1 MSPRNAAVNE
11 QRREQSKSRILEA
24 AHALF
29 VEKGYDATTMAEVSR
44 QAGVSAG
51 LTVYYF
57 RTKQHLVHA
66 LADRLLH
73 QRVARAVQAAP
84 PCPDDQLAAIIDA
97 VLQTAVDEPEIIAMH
112 LALLLQPGVA
122 DLLSDAEHYWEDQSI
137 RGVQVAL
144 AGRGDPQEEQM
155 QFRASCM
162 GASYSIVSP
171 YMPMSPLL
179 ARKRLF
185 AEYGLDWNLGSP
197 PAEATAPLPRPGARS
212 SADAW
217 EDLPASTPGRP
228 AIVNSDADHAGAPG
242 DVLPGPGA
250 DSS

>member
-1 MSPRNAAVNE
+1 MPPRNVAVNE
-11 QRREQSKSRILEA
+11 QRREQSKSRILDA

-44 QAGVSAG
+44 RAGVSAG

-57 RTKQHLVHA
+57 RTKPHLVQA

-73 QRVARAVQAAP
+73 QRMVRAAQAAP
-84 PCPDDQLAAIIDA
+84 PRPDDQLAAVIDA
-97 VLQTAVDEPEIIAMH
+97 VLQAAVEEPQVIAMH

-122 DLLSDAEHYWEDQSI
+122 DLLADAEHYWEE
-137 RGVQVAL
+137 QVARVL
-144 AGRGDPQEEQM
+144 RDTHAAHRDPREAM
-155 QFRASCM
+155 LRFRATCM

-171 YMPMSPLL
+171 YMPMSPIL

-197 PAEATAPLPRPGARS
+197 PGTVKPPGERHAAIQRS
-212 SADAW
+212 AHG
-217 EDLPASTPGRP
+217 TY
-228 AIVNSDADHAGAPG
+228 
-242 DVLPGPGA
+242 
-250 DSS
+250 